1 MEGESGVHFL
11 NLSYFFRILYDT
23 VFGTGGVDGS
33 ISGFLVFLS
42 QLWVI
47 VTILAV
53 LISLFAIF
61 LLVYSTTR
69 IFQIRQEE
77 APTYATITQHDEH
90 GKVGE
95 RVLLSPDQVE
105 AVIRFYR
112 QWHPAK
118 RAARV

>member
-1 MEGESGVHFL
+1 MSDTRNDFEYSEKIAGDSGNYGWAVRADDTREGYLG
-11 NLSYFFRILYDT
+11 
-23 VFGTGGVDGS
+23 
-33 ISGFLVFLS
+33 
-42 QLWVI
+42 
-47 VTILAV
+47 
-53 LISLFAIF
+53 
-61 LLVYSTTR
+61 
-69 IFQIRQEE
+69 
-77 APTYATITQHDEH
+77 ITQHDEH